1 MMQISVRLDENIGS
15 KLEKLAQDT
24 KRTKSFYVQEAIKR
38 FLEDMSDYMDAVEE
52 LKTIEND
59 PEPQFFT
66 IDEAARE
73 LGVKI

>member
-1 MMQISVRLDENIGS
+1 MQISVRLDENIGS

-52 LKTIEND
+52 LKNIEND
-59 PEPQFFT
+59 HEPQFFT

-73 LGVKI
+73 LSVKI

>member
-1 MMQISVRLDENIGS
+1 
-15 KLEKLAQDT
+15 
-24 KRTKSFYVQEAIKR
+24 
-38 FLEDMSDYMDAVEE
+38 MDAVEE

-73 LGVKI
+73 LSVKI

>member
-1 MMQISVRLDENIGS
+1 
-15 KLEKLAQDT
+15 
-24 KRTKSFYVQEAIKR
+24 
-38 FLEDMSDYMDAVEE
+38 MSDYMDAVEE
-52 LKTIEND
+52 LKNIEND